1 MITDYYS
8 KYPIVRKLN
17 STTSAAVIN
26 HLKSVFVEQEIPE
39 TLVSDNGPRY
49 SSREFA
55 AFCKQWGIEHVTSS
69 PLYPQSNGLI
79 ERSVQ
84 TVENL
89 QQKAE
94 ASGQDPYLALLR
106 YPTTPLDS
114 NLPSPARLLNRRDY
128 RAQLPYSGPL
138 QRSQGFHSHR
148 EQLQSR
154 QDIQRKQHDS
164 RSTRELRKLNQGEQV
179 TMFQPRTKTCTPAEV
194 KEETSEPRS
203 YIIRTTDGSQLRRN
217 RVQLKPLGKTPAACG
232 DQLAS
237 NQESLPV
244 HRDAPKPLPSQ
255 LSSPE
260 LPQVP
265 VQSSLPS
272 ELSDA
277 SLPLTTKSGRVVKKR
292 CRLDL

>member
-1 MITDYYS
+1 MGHRARDKLT
-8 KYPIVRKLN
+8 IV
-17 STTSAAVIN
+17 ST
-26 HLKSVFVEQEIPE
+26 
-39 TLVSDNGPRY
+39 
-49 SSREFA
+49 
-55 AFCKQWGIEHVTSS
+55 KQWAHRAVS
-69 PLYPQSNGLI
+69 PDSGEPSTKSRSLRARSIPSTAEVPYYTFRQQPTIACQAAEPQ
-79 ERSVQ
+79 R
-84 TVENL
+84 
-89 QQKAE
+89 
-94 ASGQDPYLALLR
+94 
-106 YPTTPLDS
+106 
-114 NLPSPARLLNRRDY
+114 
-128 RAQLPYSGPL
+128 LPYSGPL

-164 RSTRELRKLNQGEQV
+164 RSIRELRKLNQGEQV

-265 VQSSLPS
+265 VQVPVSV
-272 ELSDA
+272 
-277 SLPLTTKSGRVVKKR
+277 TF
-292 CRLDL
+292 

>member
-1 MITDYYS
+1 
-8 KYPIVRKLN
+8 
-17 STTSAAVIN
+17 
-26 HLKSVFVEQEIPE
+26 
-39 TLVSDNGPRY
+39 
-49 SSREFA
+49 
-55 AFCKQWGIEHVTSS
+55 
-69 PLYPQSNGLI
+69 
-79 ERSVQ
+79 
-84 TVENL
+84 
-89 QQKAE
+89 
-94 ASGQDPYLALLR
+94 
-106 YPTTPLDS
+106 
-114 NLPSPARLLNRRDY
+114 
-128 RAQLPYSGPL
+128 
-138 QRSQGFHSHR
+138 
-148 EQLQSR
+148 
-154 QDIQRKQHDS
+154 
-164 RSTRELRKLNQGEQV
+164 
-179 TMFQPRTKTCTPAEV
+179 MFQPRTKTCTPAEV

-244 HRDAPKPLPSQ
+244 HRDASKPLPSQ

-277 SLPLTTKSGRVVKKR
+277 SLPLTTRSGRVVKKR